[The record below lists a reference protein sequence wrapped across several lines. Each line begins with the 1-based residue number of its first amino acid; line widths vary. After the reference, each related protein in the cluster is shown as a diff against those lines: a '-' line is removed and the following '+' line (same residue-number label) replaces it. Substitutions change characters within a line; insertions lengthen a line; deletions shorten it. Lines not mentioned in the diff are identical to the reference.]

1 MYERAMSKKQCEH
14 NEFRVETK
22 QKVSKNNVNSII
34 KFIGKQT
41 LHAFKPDCVHS
52 VYLQRSIYS

>member
-1 MYERAMSKKQCEH
+1 MSKKQCEH
-14 NEFRVETK
+14 NEFTVETK
-22 QKVSKNNVNSII
+22 QKVSKNNVNSIA